1 MDFFGRSNRST
12 NIKNGQHCIFRF
24 MLLHLRF
31 DQYDAIFGD
40 DPEAYL
46 SFLDTLEATLAK
58 SKRNLI
64 QAAASQDWN
73 VISATRHS
81 LKPTM
86 TLLGAEPIN
95 DLLHEWRPTM
105 SDLDATLLDRML
117 SQVLEA
123 VSEKKA
129 KIE

>member
-1 MDFFGRSNRST
+1 M
-12 NIKNGQHCIFRF
+12 
-24 MLLHLRF
+24 
-31 DQYDAIFGD
+31 
-40 DPEAYL
+40 

-129 KIE
+129 KT